1 MNSSV
6 SASVAYLDHAATTP
20 ILPEALEV
28 LYRESAFVGNAS
40 SLHSAGRRAR
50 KVVEE
55 SREKLAAALGAKPQ
69 EVIFTASGTEANNLA
84 TKGLYWNARKK
95 SESKSAI
102 CASPIEHHAVLDP
115 LEWLE
120 REDGA
125 TLHFAKVDND
135 GATSHENVAEIFS
148 EHGHQISLLTIMH
161 SNNEVGALQPVA
173 ECAAIA
179 REYQIPIH
187 TDAVQ
192 SFGKVPLDFGKLGVD
207 AMTISAHKIGGP
219 LGVAALVAKKNL
231 ELTPLLH
238 GGGQER
244 EVRSGTLHTPVIAA
258 FATAAE
264 ISQQRLLENQSRMR
278 SLRERLISGV
288 KNGVPDVQL
297 NGGEKTL
304 PGIAHF
310 TFPGAEGDALLLLL
324 DAHGVQ
330 CSTGSACSAGIAQ
343 PSHVLLA
350 MGMAP
355 KVARSS
361 IRFSIGPT
369 TTESEID
376 RAISVI
382 GEVVSRARAAGV
394 K

>member
-1 MNSSV
+1 MSV
-6 SASVAYLDHAATTP
+6 SEKAAYLDNAATTA

-28 LYRESAFVGNAS
+28 LYQEAATVGNAS
-40 SLHSAGRRAR
+40 SLHGAGRRAR
-50 KVVEE
+50 KIVEE
-55 SREKLAAALGAKPQ
+55 SRERIAAAVGAKPQ

-84 TKGLYWNARKK
+84 VKGMFWQAQNESEAK
-95 SESKSAI
+95 SGISS
-102 CASPIEHHAVLDP
+102 SPVEHHAILDP

-120 REDGA
+120 RESGA
-125 TLHFAKVDND
+125 QLHLAQVDLN
-135 GATSHENVAEIFS
+135 GVINPESVAEIMS
-148 EHGHQISLLTIMH
+148 EHGATISFATYMH

-173 ECAAIA
+173 ELAAIA
-179 REYQIPIH
+179 REHQIPIH

-192 SFGKVPLDFGKLGVD
+192 SFGKVPLHFADLGVD
-207 AMTISAHKIGGP
+207 AMTISGHKIGGP
-219 LGVAALVAKKNL
+219 LGVAALIAKKTL

-244 EVRSGTLHTPVIAA
+244 EVRSGTLHTPAIAA

-264 ISQQRLLENQSRMR
+264 ISQAKLHANSERIR
-278 SLRERLISGV
+278 SLRARLIAGITQTVS
-288 KNGVPDVQL
+288 DVRL
-297 NGGEKTL
+297 NGGANTL

-310 TFPGAEGDALLLLL
+310 TFDGAEGDALLLLL
-324 DAHGVQ
+324 DAQGVQ

-355 KVARSS
+355 KIARSS
-361 IRFSIGPT
+361 IRFSIGPS
-369 TTESEID
+369 TTEAEID

-382 GEVVSRARAAGV
+382 GEVVLRARAAGV

>member
-1 MNSSV
+1 M
-6 SASVAYLDHAATTP
+6 
-20 ILPEALEV
+20 LPEALDV
-28 LYRESAFVGNAS
+28 LYREAATVGNAS
-40 SLHSAGRRAR
+40 SLHGAGRRAR

-69 EVIFTASGTEANNLA
+69 EIIFTASGTEANNLA
-84 TKGLYWNARKK
+84 VKGMYWQSRKTNHLK
-95 SESKSAI
+95 SGI
-102 CASPIEHHAVLDP
+102 CSTPIEHHAILDP

-120 REDGA
+120 REEGA
-125 TLHFAKVDND
+125 TLHLADVDSDGVVKVD
-135 GATSHENVAEIFS
+135 NVAEILSQRSAEVAFV
-148 EHGHQISLLTIMH
+148 TVMH
-161 SNNEVGALQPVA
+161 SNNEIGSLQPISDI
-173 ECAAIA
+173 AAIA
-179 REYQIPIH
+179 REYQIPMH

-192 SFGKVPLDFGKLGVD
+192 SFGKVPLNFSELGID
-207 AMTISAHKIGGP
+207 AMTISGHKIGGP

-244 EVRSGTLHTPVIAA
+244 EVRSGTLHTPAIAA

-264 ISQQRLLENQSRMR
+264 IAQTRLTENANRMR
-278 SLRERLISGV
+278 SLREKLIAGV
-288 KNGVPDVQL
+288 LRAVPEVRL
-297 NGGEKTL
+297 NGGANTL

-310 TFPGAEGDALLLLL
+310 TFAGAEGDALLLLL
-324 DAHGVQ
+324 DAQGVQ

-361 IRFSIGPT
+361 IRFSIGTVT
-369 TTESEID
+369 TAVEID
-376 RAISVI
+376 LAITVI

>member
-1 MNSSV
+1 V
-6 SASVAYLDHAATTP
+6 SASEKVAYLDNAATTA

-28 LYRESAFVGNAS
+28 LYQEAATVGNAS
-40 SLHSAGRRAR
+40 SLHGAGRRAR
-50 KVVEE
+50 KIVEE
-55 SREKLAAALGAKPQ
+55 SRERIAAAVGAKPQ

-84 TKGLYWNARKK
+84 VKGMFWQAQNVNQANTGI
-95 SESKSAI
+95 SS
-102 CASPIEHHAVLDP
+102 SPVEHHAILDP

-120 REDGA
+120 RESGA
-125 TLHFAKVDND
+125 QLHLAQVDVN
-135 GATSHENVAEIFS
+135 GVIKPESVAEILS
-148 EHGHQISLLTIMH
+148 EHGATISFATFMH
-161 SNNEVGALQPVA
+161 SNNEVGALQPIA
-173 ECAAIA
+173 ELAAIA
-179 REYQIPIH
+179 REHQIPIH

-192 SFGKVPLDFGKLGVD
+192 SFGKVPLHFADLGVD
-207 AMTISAHKIGGP
+207 AMTISGHKIGGP
-219 LGVAALVAKKNL
+219 LGVAALIAKKTL

-244 EVRSGTLHTPVIAA
+244 EVRSGTLHTPAIAA

-264 ISQQRLLENQSRMR
+264 ISQAQLSSNSERIS
-278 SLRERLISGV
+278 SLRARLIAGV
-288 KNGVPDVQL
+288 TQTVSDVRL
-297 NGGEKTL
+297 NGGTNTL

-310 TFPGAEGDALLLLL
+310 TFDGAEGDALLLLL
-324 DAHGVQ
+324 DAQGVQ

-355 KVARSS
+355 KIARSS
-361 IRFSIGPT
+361 IRFSIGPS
-369 TTESEID
+369 TTEAEID

-382 GEVVSRARAAGV
+382 GEVVLRARAAGV

>member
-1 MNSSV
+1 MKSSESNS
-6 SASVAYLDHAATTP
+6 AAYLDNAATTP

-55 SREKLAAALGAKPQ
+55 SREKLAASLGAKPQ

-84 TKGLYWNARKK
+84 VKGLYWSARAK
-95 SESKSAI
+95 SESKSDI

-125 TLHFAKVDND
+125 TLHFAKVDSN
-135 GATSHENVAEIFS
+135 GATSHEHVAQILS
-148 EHGHQISLLTIMH
+148 EHGDQISFLTIMH

-264 ISQQRLLENQSRMR
+264 ISQQRLLENQLRIR
-278 SLRERLISGV
+278 ALRERLISGV
-288 KNGVPDVQL
+288 KNGVPEVQL

>member
-1 MNSSV
+1 MKSSDSNS
-6 SASVAYLDHAATTP
+6 AAYLDNAATTP

-55 SREKLAAALGAKPQ
+55 SREKLAASLGAKPQ

-84 TKGLYWNARKK
+84 VKGLYWSARAK

-125 TLHFAKVDND
+125 TLHFAKVDSN
-135 GATSHENVAEIFS
+135 GATSHEHVAQILS
-148 EHGHQISLLTIMH
+148 EHGKQISFLTIMH

-173 ECAAIA
+173 ECAAIS

-264 ISQQRLLENQSRMR
+264 ISQQRLLENQMR
-278 SLRERLISGV
+278 IRALRERLISGV